1 MIRKIIV
8 YFLFVLLFVAEKPVF
23 MFYHWDL
30 YGQYSFVQWL
40 AVIWNGLPHDLT
52 VAGYFS
58 SIPFLLSLVHV
69 WVRGR
74 WHMHVM
80 RWYLRLVLIPLL
92 LFFFVDLELYTHWGF
107 RLDATP
113 LIYLT
118 DNPGDAIAQAPMWAL
133 IVLLFLL
140 AAVWWILQCIFCSFF
155 PVCKRHG
162 VSLRPVIPLRER
174 LVQSVVCIFFCALLI
189 LPIRGGVTV
198 STMNVGRVYFSSD
211 MKLNHA
217 AVNPAFSFLSSIF
230 RHEDFSRQ
238 YRFMTD
244 AEAAAAVQEL
254 AAMPKRN
261 PAFAAIG
268 SDTID
273 SEDLALSAVSLPIT
287 GDSLTAAVPDTVPTG
302 TLLSTDRPNVILI
315 LLESF
320 SGAACVPLYADAD
333 PEIMPSVNR
342 FYDEGIGFMNFYA
355 NSFRTDR
362 GVAAVLASYPGQPTN
377 SIMKDPAKLQN
388 LQYLSGRMADYGYD
402 LEFIHG
408 GDADFTN
415 MRGFLMAG
423 KMEKI
428 VADVDFPIGDRLS
441 KWGVPDH
448 KTFEYLY
455 DRIVEQAAA
464 QTSDRI
470 SGASGDAARPFMKVF
485 LTLSS
490 HEPFDVPFCR
500 FSDRYLNS
508 VAYTDSCLGS
518 FVDRLK
524 DTPYWENLLVI
535 GLPDH
540 CYANFPAG
548 IMTHEPL
555 RYHIPMFWVGG
566 AVRTPRR
573 VEAMGSQVDLAA
585 TLLAQLGMNHQDFNF
600 SKDLMSD
607 TLPHYA
613 FYAWP
618 DGFGFLTDSISYIQD
633 NADDGHPL
641 SGSDDPAGRARRWG
655 KAYLQGLYDDLSRR

>member
-1 MIRKIIV
+1 M
-8 YFLFVLLFVAEKPVF
+8 L
-23 MFYHWDL
+23 YHWDL
-30 YGQYSFVQWL
+30 YSHFPFSQWL
-40 AVIWNGLPHDLT
+40 AVIWNGLPHDFT

-58 SIPFLLSLVHV
+58 AIPFLLSLVHV
-69 WVRGR
+69 WIRGR
-74 WHMHVM
+74 WHTHVM
-80 RWYLRLVLIPLL
+80 RWYLRVILIPLL

-118 DNPGDAIAQAPMWAL
+118 DNPGDAIAQAPVWAL
-133 IVLLFLL
+133 VVLPFLL
-140 AAVWWILQCIFCSFF
+140 AGVWWILQRLFCSLF
-155 PVCKRHG
+155 PLGKR
-162 VSLRPVIPLRER
+162 VVSSLRPVVTLREQ
-174 LVQSVVCIFFCALLI
+174 LVQSAVCIFFCALLF

-198 STMNVGRVYFSSD
+198 STMNVGRVYFSKD

-217 AVNPAFSFLSSIF
+217 AINPVFSFLSSISK
-230 RHEDFSRQ
+230 HEDFSRQ
-238 YRFMTD
+238 YRFMSD
-244 AEAAAAVQEL
+244 DEAAASMLEL
-254 AAMPKRN
+254 AAMPRQR
-261 PAFAAIG
+261 AACIAAAA
-268 SDTID
+268 D
-273 SEDLALSAVSLPIT
+273 SLDHAMPGAVAVAGACA
-287 GDSLTAAVPDTVPTG
+287 GDSLKMVSSDTVQDNR
-302 TLLSTDRPNVILI
+302 LLTTDRPNVILI

-320 SGAACVPLYADAD
+320 SGATCVPLYPEADS
-333 PEIMPSVNR
+333 EIMPSVNR

-377 SIMKDPAKLQN
+377 SIMKDPTKSQN
-388 LQYLSGRMADYGYD
+388 LQYISGRMGDYGYD

-415 MRGFLMAG
+415 MRSFLMAG
-423 KMEKI
+423 KIEKI

-448 KTFEYLY
+448 KTFDFLY

-464 QTSDRI
+464 QASERVA
-470 SGASGDAARPFMKVF
+470 GASGQAARPFMKVF

-490 HEPFDVPFCR
+490 HEPFDVPFNR
-500 FSDRYLNS
+500 FSDLYLNS
-508 VAYTDSCLGS
+508 VAYTDSCLGN

-524 DTPYWENLLVI
+524 ATPYWENLLII

-540 CYANFPAG
+540 CYAKYPAG
-548 IMTHEPL
+548 VMTHEPL

-566 AVRTPRR
+566 AVRGPRR

-585 TLLAQLGMNHQDFNF
+585 TLLGQLGMEHEDFNF

-633 NADDGHPL
+633 NADDGRPL
-641 SGSDDPAGRARRWG
+641 SGSEDFFGRAQRWG
-655 KAYLQGLYDDLSRR
+655 KAYLQHLYDDLSRR

>member
-1 MIRKIIV
+1 MIRKIIL
-8 YFLFVLLFVAEKPVF
+8 YFLFVLLFVIEKPLF
-23 MFYHWDL
+23 MLYHWDL
-30 YGQYSFVQWL
+30 YGQFSFSQWL

-58 SIPFLLSLVHV
+58 AIPFLLSLVHV
-69 WVRGR
+69 WIRGR
-74 WHMHVM
+74 WHTHAM
-80 RWYLRLVLIPLL
+80 RWYLRVVLLSL
-92 LFFFVDLELYTHWGF
+92 LFIFFVDLELYTHWGF

-118 DNPGDAIAQAPMWAL
+118 DNPGDAIAQAPTWAL
-133 IVLLFLL
+133 VVLPFLL
-140 AAVWWILQCIFCSFF
+140 AGIWWLLQHFFCSFF
-155 PVCKRHG
+155 PLSKCN
-162 VSLRPVIPLRER
+162 VSALHPVVPLRER
-174 LVQSVVCIFFCALLI
+174 LVQSVVCIFFCALLF

-198 STMNVGRVYFSSD
+198 STMNVGRVYFSKD

-217 AVNPAFSFLSSIF
+217 AINPAFSFFSSISK
-230 RHEDFSRQ
+230 HEDFSRQ
-238 YRFMTD
+238 YRFMSD
-244 AEAAAAVQEL
+244 EEAATSMQEL
-254 AAMPKRN
+254 AAMPRLCTSFQI
-261 PAFAAIG
+261 PV
-268 SDTID
+268 ID
-273 SEDLALSAVSLPIT
+273 SLEHEEVTSGMVSALYE
-287 GDSLTAAVPDTVPTG
+287 GDSLTAVVSDTAQNYS
-302 TLLSTDRPNVILI
+302 LLTTDRPNVILI

-320 SGAACVPLYADAD
+320 SGATCSSLYPDAD

-377 SIMKDPAKLQN
+377 SIMKDPIKSQN
-388 LQYLSGRMADYGYD
+388 LQYLSWRMGDYGYD

-415 MRGFLMAG
+415 MRSFLMAG

-428 VADVDFPIGDRLS
+428 IADVDFPIGDRLS

-448 KTFEYLY
+448 KTFDFLY
-455 DRIVEQAAA
+455 DRIVSQAAA
-464 QTSDRI
+464 QASACKVD
-470 SGASGDAARPFMKVF
+470 ASGDAARPFMKVF

-490 HEPFDVPFCR
+490 HEPFDVPFSR
-500 FSDRYLNS
+500 FSDLYLNS
-508 VAYTDSCLGS
+508 VAYTDSCLGD

-524 DTPYWENLLVI
+524 ATPYWKNLLI
-535 GLPDH
+535 IALPDH
-540 CYANFPAG
+540 CYAKYPAG

-555 RYHIPMFWVGG
+555 RYHIPMFWTGG
-566 AVRTPRR
+566 AVRAPRR

-585 TLLAQLGMNHQDFNF
+585 TLLGQLGMEHQDFNF
-600 SKDLMSD
+600 SKDLMAD
-607 TLPHYA
+607 TVSHYA

-633 NADDGHPL
+633 NADDGRPL
-641 SGSDDPAGRARRWG
+641 SGSQDPSGRAQRWG
-655 KAYLQGLYDDLSRR
+655 KAYLQSLYDDLSRR

>member
-1 MIRKIIV
+1 M
-8 YFLFVLLFVAEKPVF
+8 L
-23 MFYHWDL
+23 YHWDL
-30 YGQYSFVQWL
+30 YGQFPLSQWF

-58 SIPFLLSLVHV
+58 AIPFLLSLAHV
-69 WVRGR
+69 WIRGR
-74 WHMHVM
+74 WHTHVM
-80 RWYLRLVLIPLL
+80 RWYLRIVLLPLL
-92 LFFFVDLELYTHWGF
+92 LIFFVDLELYTHWGF

-118 DNPGDAIAQAPMWAL
+118 DNPGAAIAQAPAWSL
-133 IVLLFLL
+133 IVLPCLL
-140 AAVWWILQCIFCSFF
+140 VGIWWILQHFFCLLF
-155 PVCKRHG
+155 PMSRRAVG
-162 VSLRPVIPLRER
+162 SLRPVIPLRER
-174 LVQSVVCIFFCALLI
+174 LVQSVVCLFLCLLLF

-198 STMNVGRVYFSSD
+198 STMNVGRVYFSKD

-217 AVNPAFSFLSSIF
+217 AINPVFSFLSSISK
-230 RHEDFSRQ
+230 HEDFSRQ
-238 YRFMTD
+238 YRFMSD
-244 AEAAAAVQEL
+244 ADAAAAMREL
-254 AAMPKRN
+254 AAMPRQDRS
-261 PAFAAIG
+261 PVAAVTD
-268 SDTID
+268 SSTLERADFDTVPI
-273 SEDLALSAVSLPIT
+273 ALK
-287 GDSLTAAVPDTVPTG
+287 GDSLSAAVPDNVRFDS
-302 TLLSTDRPNVILI
+302 LLTTDRPNVILI

-320 SGAACVPLYADAD
+320 SGATCVPLCPDAD
-333 PEIMPSVNR
+333 PGIMPSVNR
-342 FYDEGIGFMNFYA
+342 FYEEGIGFMNFYA

-362 GVAAVLASYPGQPTN
+362 GVAAVLASYPGQPTH
-377 SIMKDPAKLQN
+377 SIMKDPTKSQN
-388 LQYLSGRMADYGYD
+388 LQYLSGRMGDYGYD

-415 MRGFLMAG
+415 MRSFLMAG

-428 VADVDFPIGDRLS
+428 IADADFPIGDRLS

-448 KTFEYLY
+448 KTFSFLY

-464 QTSDRI
+464 QATERMD
-470 SGASGDAARPFMKVF
+470 GASGDAARPFMKVF

-490 HEPFDVPFCR
+490 HEPFDVPFSR
-500 FSDRYLNS
+500 FTDPYLNS
-508 VAYTDSCLGS
+508 VAYTDSCLGD

-524 DTPYWENLLVI
+524 ATPYWKNLLII

-540 CYANFPAG
+540 CYAKFPAG

-566 AVRTPRR
+566 AVRSPRR
-573 VEAMGSQVDLAA
+573 IEAMGSQIDLAA
-585 TLLAQLGMNHQDFNF
+585 TLLAQLGMEHQDFNF
-600 SKDLMSD
+600 SKDLMTD

-633 NADDGHPL
+633 NADDGRAL
-641 SGSDDPAGRARRWG
+641 SGSKDPAGRAQRWG
-655 KAYLQGLYDDLSRR
+655 KAYLQSLYDDLSRR